1 MEDLFTHSAF
11 LTRERSLSTTSQ
23 SSCAIYYPGPPG
35 AGREHGARASTRPCR
50 HGHHARPGARRA
62 ALHQFRELLGK
73 ERLRSFDELTS
84 NKVWADEIRDLYNG
98 DIDRVDTQVGM
109 LAEDLPAGFGFSDT
123 AFRVFTGW
131 PQCRRQ
137 SDRFFTTDWT
147 PETYTQVGMDWINSM
162 TCPVLS

>member
-1 MEDLFTHSAF
+1 MEDLFYSFGISHPGAITLHNFPEF
-11 LTRERSLSTTSQ
+11 LRNLR
-23 SSCAIYYPGPPG
+23 YPGPPG

-62 ALHQFRELLGK
+62 ALQQFRELLGK

-123 AFRVFTGW
+123 AFRVF
-131 PQCRRQ
+131 
-137 SDRFFTTDWT
+137 S
-147 PETYTQVGMDWINSM
+147 
-162 TCPVLS
+162 